1 MEFYTNATIIQD
13 FKNYIRH
20 LITHK
25 NPYTGLTYAEDPTVA
40 MYETGNELGGPTFG
54 DMDVPNAW
62 TEEISAS
69 KATPSHPTKANT
81 NTASTKVFHQIACTQ
96 QINRRRHLRRQRN
109 AFRRLGNRRLL
120 RPLLPTL
127 KRETHS
133 RHRFRRHRKP
143 RLSRR
148 RIRLDRHER
157 RGTPRELL
165 LHHRSAAAE
174 TRTRGRW
181 RFILE
186 VSYLTPSNSH
196 PLFSHG
202 ELPALTFRSLFEH
215 DVPDCTRFVNHTDG
229 FTLQYGNPAQADRIG
244 IIRQHFY
251 RMLGETAGANL
262 PPVACPGPVS

>member
-1 MEFYTNATIIQD
+1 MSRIPKAKNNSPYRDPRVMEFYTNATIIQD
-13 FKNYIRH
+13 FKNYIQH

-69 KATPSHPTKANT
+69 KATLSHPINANT
-81 NTASTKVFHQIACTQ
+81 NTASIKVLYQIACTQ
-96 QINRRRHLRRQRN
+96 QINRRRHLRRQQKALRGLRN
-109 AFRRLGNRRLL
+109 RYLL

-157 RGTPRELL
+157 RGLPRELL
-165 LHHRSAAAE
+165 LHHRSAAAG
-174 TRTRGRW
+174 TRACGRW
-181 RFILE
+181 RFVLE
-186 VSYLTPSNSH
+186 VSHLTSPPFPPPSSC
-196 PLFSHG
+196 G
-202 ELPALTFRSLFEH
+202 ERPEVRISFR
-215 DVPDCTRFVNHTDG
+215 
-229 FTLQYGNPAQADRIG
+229 
-244 IIRQHFY
+244 
-251 RMLGETAGANL
+251 
-262 PPVACPGPVS
+262 